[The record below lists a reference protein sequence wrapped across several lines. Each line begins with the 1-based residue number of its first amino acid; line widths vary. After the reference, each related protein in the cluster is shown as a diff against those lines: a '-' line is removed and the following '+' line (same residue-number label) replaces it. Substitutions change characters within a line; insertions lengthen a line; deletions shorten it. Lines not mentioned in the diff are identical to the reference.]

1 MTLNNNLYRIEH
13 LDPEGMT
20 AGVSLLPD
28 SVIYKAHFPEKS
40 ITPGVCIVQMAVE
53 LFGTLRGREYS
64 IREVVNAKFLIV
76 MEPQATPDVHYE
88 FSKITD
94 GSDTGT
100 VKLQAAARSIAD
112 NAVMAK
118 LSLILQ
124 EQ

>member
-28 SVIYKAHFPEKS
+28 SIIYKAHFPEKP

-53 LFGTLRGREYS
+53 LFGALRGRKYS
-64 IREVVNAKFLIV
+64 VREVVNAKFLIV
-76 MEPQATPDVHYE
+76 IEPQATPEVRYE
-88 FSKITD
+88 FGKITD
-94 GSDTGT
+94 GTEPGT

-112 NAVMAK
+112 NTVMTK

>member
-1 MTLNNNLYRIEH
+1 
-13 LDPEGMT
+13 
-20 AGVSLLPD
+20 
-28 SVIYKAHFPEKS
+28 
-40 ITPGVCIVQMAVE
+40 
-53 LFGTLRGREYS
+53 
-64 IREVVNAKFLIV
+64 
-76 MEPQATPDVHYE
+76 MEPQATPEVRYE

-94 GSDTGT
+94 GTKPGI